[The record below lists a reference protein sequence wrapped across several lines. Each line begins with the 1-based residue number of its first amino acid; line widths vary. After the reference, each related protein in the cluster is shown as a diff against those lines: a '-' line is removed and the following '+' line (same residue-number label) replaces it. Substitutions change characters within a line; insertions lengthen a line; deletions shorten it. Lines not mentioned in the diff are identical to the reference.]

1 VTPAEKMELKVRVA
15 GVFRPGTPIDN
26 QQLFAGR
33 IDQINDVLHASLQPG
48 RHVIMF
54 GERGVGKT
62 SLARV
67 ISEIIKV
74 GVGYK
79 LLNCGTI
86 NCDVSDNFNS
96 LWRKIFRELS
106 FVMESLE
113 PGFRPQT
120 TQEDV
125 SLESI
130 LPNRE
135 LTPDDI
141 RYMLGRIREHTLI
154 VIDELDKLSDR
165 SARARLA
172 DTIKNLSDHAV
183 NTTLMLVGV
192 GDTVDDLIAEHHS
205 IERALVQVPMPRMSF
220 AELTQ
225 IVTSGLTAAGMTA
238 DKDAVTWTA
247 VLSQGLPH
255 YTHSLALYS
264 AFRAIE
270 ADRLNVTVD
279 DVLEATRTTVQK
291 THTIH
296 TAYNKATS
304 SPQKQ
309 NLFGKVLRACA
320 LAETDEL
327 GYFTAAAV
335 GGPMTKIMGKP
346 YPIPNFSRHLFD
358 LCDSKR
364 GPILKKVG
372 EPRRIRFRF
381 IDPMMQPF
389 VIIHDYAAGTLTN
402 ELLRESK
409 GRTQRIIQGQV
420 SSR

>member
-1 VTPAEKMELKVRVA
+1 VTPEEMMAFKVRVS
-15 GVFRPGTPIDN
+15 GVFRPGTPIDK

-33 IDQINDVLHASLQPG
+33 IDQINDVLNASLQPG
-48 RHVIMF
+48 RHVILF

-74 GVGYK
+74 SIGYK

-86 NCDVSDNFNS
+86 NCDVGDDFNS

-106 FVMESLE
+106 FVMDSLE

-125 SLESI
+125 SIESI

-135 LTPDDI
+135 LGPDDV

-165 SARARLA
+165 RARARLA

-192 GDTVDDLIAEHHS
+192 GDAVDELIAEHQS

-220 AELTQ
+220 NELTQ
-225 IVTSGLTAAGMTA
+225 IVTKGLTTANMTA
-238 DKDAVTWTA
+238 DEDAVGWIA

-270 ADRLNVTVD
+270 ADRLNVSVD

-296 TAYNKATS
+296 TAYNRATS

-309 NLFGKVLRACA
+309 NLFAKVLRACA
-320 LAETDEL
+320 LSVTDEL

-335 GGPMTKIMGKP
+335 GVPMTIIMGRP
-346 YPIPNFSRHLFD
+346 YPIPNFSRHLFE
-358 LCDSKR
+358 LCEPKR
-364 GPILKKVG
+364 GSILKSVG
-372 EPRRIRFRF
+372 EKRRIRFRF

-389 VIIHDYAAGTLTN
+389 VIIHDYAAGILTN
-402 ELLRESK
+402 DLLKKSE
-409 GRTQRIIQGQV
+409 GRTKRIVQDKV
-420 SSR
+420 SS